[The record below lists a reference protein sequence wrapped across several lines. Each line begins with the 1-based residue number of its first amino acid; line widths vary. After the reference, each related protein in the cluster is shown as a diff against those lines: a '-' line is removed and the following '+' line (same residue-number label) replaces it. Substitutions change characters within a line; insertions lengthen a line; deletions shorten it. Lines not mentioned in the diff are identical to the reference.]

1 VPKTYQGTPE
11 RTKRGGFIVE
21 VIDDQGRIRP
31 LAPRN
36 DLRDH
41 SPDGFAWG
49 YGGSGPAQLALALAA
64 DVLGDDQRAL
74 RIYQQLKWDRLAK
87 LDPTAGF
94 TVTELEISDRI
105 LTLEALNR
113 SDAARQLEPGDLR

>member
-1 VPKTYQGTPE
+1 MPKTYHGSPE

-36 DLRDH
+36 DLYNH

-49 YGGSGPAQLALALAA
+49 YGGSGPAQLALALAV

-74 RIYQQLKWDRLAK
+74 RIYQQLKWDRLGTGSRTSCRTH
-87 LDPTAGF
+87 P
-94 TVTELEISDRI
+94 S
-105 LTLEALNR
+105 
-113 SDAARQLEPGDLR
+113 P